1 MATIN
6 GASYVSGGWKFHIKV
21 DYGFSSNPRDNS
33 TSVTWR
39 LYCQGTAS
47 NRPPYPWVNGTWRLR
62 INGNVVSAT
71 GNSARENIQ
80 QIRNGDLASG
90 TVVVHHDGNG
100 NGRVNITLES
110 CLYYYTW
117 QASGGDFDLPKIDRS
132 GASLNISYVGSG
144 TNSLTFKAST
154 NHSCSFDFAGRTY
167 SLGDNASTNIT
178 ISNLSPNRS
187 YSYTAS
193 NITRNYNG
201 AKSNNINISAY
212 TNGYIN
218 ATTAALS
225 FTRGG
230 QSVTINNVPSYSGA
244 YNSASIQYSLNG
256 GGWTNLAADRT
267 ITGLNYHTQ
276 YQIKLRVYGTYY
288 NNNQIT
294 TYTSPELSG
303 TVTTKYRAP
312 VFSINLKNTGTRTE
326 MQYVITP
333 VSTAG
338 CQNSYSYS
346 ITLSSGSDSHRETT
360 GNKAAHSGTYS
371 GKAGLKYSLY
381 VVATDSDGTSSVQSG
396 AQVVCGAASE
406 PIFGTSQIESYIT
419 TITIKSIPYEI
430 FSTGS
435 ATISLMQGNVTKY
448 SVNKKLN
455 IGSGSLTEVFEELTP
470 NSQYTVKVV
479 IKDSNSHST
488 TYSYNI
494 FTYPKVPEI
503 LNLRLNG
510 QPKAKQFSIIWD
522 AITGPEYSSN
532 VVYNIDISA
541 GDERKITASISQ
553 KNYTTSEDL
562 TPETKYTVK
571 ITPSNGYTYKEGDVK
586 EYTLEVT
593 TDAESWLYVHLK
605 GANDESYHRYK
616 IYLINNEYPD
626 GYEIKKPLFRLIR

>member
-6 GASYVSGGWKFHIKV
+6 GASYVSGGWNFHIKV
-21 DYGFSSNPRDNS
+21 DYSFSSNPKNNS
-33 TSVTWR
+33 TNVTWR

-90 TVVVHHDGNG
+90 TVVVYHDAAGNG
-100 NGRVNITLES
+100 KVNITLES

-117 QASGGDFDLPKIDRS
+117 QTSGGNYNLPKIDRN
-132 GASLNISYVGSG
+132 GASLKISYVGSE

-154 NHSCSFDFAGRTY
+154 NYSCSFDFAGKTY
-167 SLGDNASTNIT
+167 SLGDNSSTNIT
-178 ISNLSPNRS
+178 ISNLNPNKK
-187 YSYTAS
+187 YSYKVS
-193 NITRNYNG
+193 NITRNYNN
-201 AKSNNINISAY
+201 AKSDDFSISAY

-218 ATTAALS
+218 TSTVNLS
-225 FTRGG
+225 FTRGD
-230 QSVTINNVPSYSGA
+230 QSITINDVPSYSGA

-256 GGWTNLAADRT
+256 GGWTALAANRT

-276 YQIKLRVYGTYY
+276 YQIKIRVYGTYY

-294 TYTSPELSG
+294 TYTSSELSG
-303 TVTTKYRAP
+303 TATTKYRAP
-312 VFSINLKNTGTRTE
+312 VFSINLKNTGTKTE
-326 MQYVITP
+326 MQYIITP
-333 VSTAG
+333 ISTTG

-346 ITLSSGSDSHRETT
+346 ITLSSGSDSHKETT
-360 GNKAAHSGTYS
+360 GNKAKHEGVYS
-371 GKAGLKYSLY
+371 GKAGLKYTLY

-396 AQVVCGAASE
+396 AQIVCGADSE
-406 PIFGTSQIESYIT
+406 PTFGTSQIESYIT
-419 TITIKSIPYEI
+419 SITIKSIPYEI
-430 FSTGS
+430 FSAGS
-435 ATISLMQGNVTKY
+435 ATISLMQGNTTKY
-448 SVNKKLN
+448 SINKKLE
-455 IGSGSLTEVFEELTP
+455 IGSGNLTETFEELTP
-470 NSQYTVKVV
+470 NSQYTIKV
-479 IKDSNSHST
+479 ILKDSNSHST

-494 FTYPKVPEI
+494 FTYPRVPEI

-510 QPKAKQFSIIWD
+510 QPKAKQFAIIWD
-522 AITGPEYSSN
+522 SVSGPEYSSN
-532 VVYNIDISA
+532 IIYNIDIS
-541 GDERKITASISQ
+541 GEDEKTINARISQ
-553 KNYTTSEDL
+553 ENYTTSEDL

-571 ITPSNGYTYKEGDVK
+571 IVPSNGYTYKEEDIK
-586 EYTLEVT
+586 EYTLEIT

-605 GANDESYHRYK
+605 DSNDESYYRYK